1 MDEKDE
7 VEEDFRDEV
16 WKVDKDGSKDV
27 DSFNSN
33 STGVSDRFITD
44 SVVGERTC
52 TMPHKN
58 DLYCSVVPVPL
69 IIDRSFA
76 NCPRDAA
83 RWSRIISKVLR
94 LYRHS

>member
-7 VEEDFRDEV
+7 FEEDEFKDEV
-16 WKVDKDGSKDV
+16 CKVERDGSRDV
-27 DSFNSN
+27 DSFRSN
-33 STGVSDRFITD
+33 STAVSDCFTTN

-58 DLYCSVVPVPL
+58 DLYCFAVPVPL
-69 IIDRSFA
+69 IIGRSFA

-83 RWSRIISKVLR
+83 R
-94 LYRHS
+94 